1 MSTSLSTLTTTTTM
15 LLFILTSG
23 IIQPTHATV
32 SNCYTQSNVTVIC
45 EFPGHA
51 VDPDCK
57 VSNLACPPTECL
69 VGYTREE
76 WFCDRWQGWGCSY
89 AVCGVFFGGA
99 WALHSCFWFFLLD
112 SLANEFLGG
121 IFLDLLLQGRMW
133 CSETSCLRK
142 FLQRLFSLY
151 MTRNVYLGS
160 ICSFFL
166 SCSGELRIVQI
177 VPVMRG
183 LTNNNGYNARIFFL
197 SLSIQCLLVSS
208 VFWVGAGG
216 KLSWNNTYCIVYT
229 NFLS

>member
-1 MSTSLSTLTTTTTM
+1 MSTSLSTLTTTTM

-45 EFPGHA
+45 EFPGKA

-89 AVCGVFFGGA
+89 AVCDFLWLAFLIPIFV
-99 WALHSCFWFFLLD
+99 FLLD

-121 IFLDLLLQGRMW
+121 FFLDLVLQGRMW

-151 MTRNVYLGS
+151 MTRNFYLGS
-160 ICSFFL
+160 IYSLFL
-166 SCSGELRIVQI
+166 LQ
-177 VPVMRG
+177 
-183 LTNNNGYNARIFFL
+183 
-197 SLSIQCLLVSS
+197 
-208 VFWVGAGG
+208 
-216 KLSWNNTYCIVYT
+216 
-229 NFLS
+229 